1 MDVVSVNVRFGGSNV
16 AARAGRIARSVKKLV
31 LNFESVLFFVQ
42 ECSAPALMAIR
53 REIGDTHVA
62 FARPNYRTHIGPFV
76 ATFVPL
82 RCSVVAVSWHRTPHT
97 TMWRDYHTIRLALGP
112 KKEKEKEPETE
123 PDPKQKEKE
132 NEKEKETETETKEEK
147 EEETKEKEKEKEGL
161 GVRVEVYNVHLDSC
175 KENVRRRK
183 AQVASISRES
193 SGPFAILGD
202 LNDRVKL
209 VCNGIDARTV
219 ATWRVRGTDHKA
231 RLYRLTL

>member
-1 MDVVSVNVRFGGSNV
+1 MYIVSVNVRFGGSKV

-31 LNFESVLFFVQ
+31 PNFESVLFFVQ
-42 ECSAPALMAIR
+42 ECSAPALIAIR

-82 RCSVVAVSWHRTPHT
+82 RCSVVEVSWHRTPHT
-97 TMWRDYHTIRLALGP
+97 TMWRDYHTVLLALGP
-112 KKEKEKEPETE
+112 QKQKEEAETETE
-123 PDPKQKEKE
+123 PDPKEKE
-132 NEKEKETETETKEEK
+132 TEKEKEE
-147 EEETKEKEKEKEGL
+147 EKEKEKEGL

-183 AQVASISRES
+183 AQVASIARKS

-209 VCNGIDARTV
+209 VCHGIDARTV

>member
-16 AARAGRIARSVKKLV
+16 AARAGRIARSVKELV
-31 LNFESVLFFVQ
+31 PNFESVLFFVQ
-42 ECSAPALMAIR
+42 ECSAPALIAIR

-82 RCSVVAVSWHRTPHT
+82 RCSVVAVSWHKTPHT
-97 TMWRDYHTIRLALGP
+97 KMWRDYHTILLALGP
-112 KKEKEKEPETE
+112 KKEKENETKEEKE
-123 PDPKQKEKE
+123 EAKEKEKE
-132 NEKEKETETETKEEK
+132 NEKEKE
-147 EEETKEKEKEKEGL
+147 KEKEKKSL
-161 GVRVEVYNVHLDSC
+161 GVGVEVHNVHLDSC

-183 AQVASISRES
+183 AQVASIARES

-209 VCNGIDARTV
+209 VCHGIDARTV

>member
-1 MDVVSVNVRFGGSNV
+1 MDVVSVNVRFGGTKV
-16 AARAGRIARSVKKLV
+16 AARAGRIARSVKDLIP
-31 LNFESVLFFVQ
+31 NFESVLFFVQ

-62 FARPNYRTHIGPFV
+62 FARPNYSTHIGPFV

-97 TMWRDYHTIRLALGP
+97 TMWRDYHTILLALGP
-112 KKEKEKEPETE
+112 KKEKEKE
-123 PDPKQKEKE
+123 
-132 NEKEKETETETKEEK
+132 KETDPK
-147 EEETKEKEKEKEGL
+147 EEEKEKEKEKEEEKEKEKEKVL
-161 GVRVEVYNVHLDSC
+161 VEVHNVHLDSC

-183 AQVASISRES
+183 AQVASIARES

-209 VCNGIDARTV
+209 VCHGIDARTV